1 MDRQTFGA
9 LASRLSDVSVVEP
22 NDAAEIDTAAAEHVA
37 QLLGQAVLSAEGR
50 CPARDSAAKVSRPC
64 CVLKA
69 GAHQQNCSM
78 KRQRSGTVSAHGSE
92 LLF

>member
-64 CVLKA
+64 CVFKA
-69 GAHQQNCSM
+69 WCTPAKLLNEETA
-78 KRQRSGTVSAHGSE
+78 KRNS
-92 LLF
+92 LCPWK